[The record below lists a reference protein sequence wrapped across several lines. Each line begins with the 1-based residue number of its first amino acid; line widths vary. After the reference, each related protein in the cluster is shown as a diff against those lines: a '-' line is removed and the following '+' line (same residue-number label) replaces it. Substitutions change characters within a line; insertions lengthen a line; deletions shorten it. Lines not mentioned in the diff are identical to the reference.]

1 MLCLGVDTST
11 PAGSIALVER
21 DRLVAELN
29 LDSEGHHQG
38 RLLRSLDL
46 LLDFA
51 GVDFSQVGLLGVA
64 LGPGSFT
71 ALRVGIATVKGLAVA
86 RRIPAR
92 GFSTL
97 AALGWRFRS
106 GRLPVATMVE
116 AGRGEVYASVTRWQ
130 GDEPAPV
137 LPERGEAPER
147 FIRGVPAGPVVFT
160 GDGSRVHRD
169 LIIRLRGDADLFDA
183 GPFFLGTA
191 LAEMAV
197 ARSEQGAPW
206 SLGNLRP
213 NYIRPPD
220 AELPR
225 RL

>member
-46 LLDFA
+46 LLDVA
-51 GVDFSQVGLLGVA
+51 GADFSQVGLLGVA

-71 ALRVGIATVKGLAVA
+71 ALRVGIATVKGLSVA
-86 RRIPAR
+86 RGIPAQ

-97 AALGWRFRS
+97 CALGWRFRS
-106 GRLPVATMVE
+106 GRLPIAAMVE
-116 AGRGEVYASVTRWQ
+116 AGRGEVYASLTRWE
-130 GDEPAPV
+130 GEEPV
-137 LPERGEAPER
+137 MMLSERGEPPER
-147 FIRGVPAGPVVFT
+147 FLRSLPVGPVVFT
-160 GDGSRVHRD
+160 GGGVWAHRA
-169 LIIRLRGDADLFDA
+169 LIGRLRGDADLVDS
-183 GPFFLGTA
+183 GPFFLGTT
-191 LAEMAV
+191 LAEMA
-197 ARSEQGAPW
+197 ARRHEQGAPW
-206 SLGNLRP
+206 YLGNLKP

-225 RL
+225 KP